1 MKLSRPW
8 LILTLP
14 ILFCSVF
21 ASVSPNPFLRP
32 GFNQRPTKQVSP
44 RKAPPPAP
52 QKDMSKEI
60 EFRGYFTLKGEPF
73 FCLFNK
79 KSQKGEWIAINEA
92 TFEDFEAREFD
103 LESETL
109 TVAFGGETYKLN
121 LLQSSS
127 PAPSGSP
134 TSASSRQSSSLPVP
148 NKPAS
153 TASASQAP
161 RYMPPKPQTT
171 PELPPWLAER
181 KKAFSASRTGG
192 VSSSGRGAFPYP
204 GAIPRRNLPGLPS
217 SQAGGSNAGP
227 SSTPSTSSG
236 QSFTN
241 RVVGSNSGS
250 PSSGNLDSPPN
261 SNSIT
266 QPVSSLINPV
276 PVQSSSSEQEFDLD
290 SLPPPPPPPNI
301 LPPSPPPNI
310 IPTREE

>member
-1 MKLSRPW
+1 MKLSRSW

-32 GFNQRPTKQVSP
+32 GFNQRPTQQVSP
-44 RKAPPPAP
+44 RPAPPPAP

-127 PAPSGSP
+127 PAPSGFSP
-134 TSASSRQSSSLPVP
+134 TGSSRQSSSLPVP

-181 KKAFSASRTGG
+181 KSFFRISHWRSILLWSRSFS
-192 VSSSGRGAFPYP
+192 
-204 GAIPRRNLPGLPS
+204 I
-217 SQAGGSNAGP
+217 
-227 SSTPSTSSG
+227 
-236 QSFTN
+236 
-241 RVVGSNSGS
+241 SGS
-250 PSSGNLDSPPN
+250 YSQKKLTRFAFFTSRRKQCRSFQYALFFQR
-261 SNSIT
+261 SI
-266 QPVSSLINPV
+266 
-276 PVQSSSSEQEFDLD
+276 FY
-290 SLPPPPPPPNI
+290 
-301 LPPSPPPNI
+301 
-310 IPTREE
+310 